1 MQALAHSQPCTRCS
15 HIYSA
20 APQPEAALHPSC
32 LPRHCGPL
40 LQTTAFKP
48 FQSQQPKP
56 HWQRSHRLR
65 AVSESTPAL
74 KKPEVASKPQ
84 IKEASADNKPES
96 AEQEPSNH
104 VTIQYQREQ
113 AKAMRKYFKS
123 LAYSEEVVKSKVFG
137 WTPKNEITNGRWVMF
152 GFAVGLLTE
161 YATGVDFIQQLKL
174 MVSYLG
180 IADIYD

>member
-15 HIYSA
+15 HASLSA
-20 APQPEAALHPSC
+20 PNSEAALHPSC
-32 LPRHCGPL
+32 LPRHCGPFS
-40 LQTTAFKP
+40 QSTAFRP
-48 FQSQQPKP
+48 FQSQQPKSQ
-56 HWQRSHRLR
+56 WQRSHRLR

-84 IKEASADNKPES
+84 IKEASAGNKPEP
-96 AEQEPSNH
+96 AEQEPSNQ

>member
-1 MQALAHSQPCTRCS
+1 MSAQTLRTSLAHYSIQTVPKSTTQGWFFYVLALRLFSASVPQPCCWS
-15 HIYSA
+15 
-20 APQPEAALHPSC
+20 
-32 LPRHCGPL
+32 
-40 LQTTAFKP
+40 
-48 FQSQQPKP
+48 

-84 IKEASADNKPES
+84 IKEANTGNKPEP
-96 AEQEPSNH
+96 AEQQPSSNQ